1 MSAGEVEYWEPQE
14 SEELKGAFDLYEGAH
29 WAVRTED
36 GTVWLLGPHAEEAL
50 RAKRPREGDQV
61 QVVHMLDAL
70 GGSTF
75 NVSID
80 SSGEPHPTQ
89 RGPEA

>member
-1 MSAGEVEYWEPQE
+1 MSPDEVQYWEPQE
-14 SEELKGAFDLYEGAH
+14 SEELKGAFDFYEGAH

-50 RAKRPREGDQV
+50 RAERPREGDQV

-75 NVSID
+75 LVTID
-80 SSGEPHPTQ
+80 PPGAPPPTQ
-89 RGPEA
+89 RGLEG